1 MLDDIKTQK
10 ETMSSFSVFWKIAA
24 VITVYFLFYICFA
37 IPNGI
42 IEKNKESK
50 TKELYQSVSKILYLD
65 NSTNNLIEDNL
76 LDSEYCE
83 NHEKTCAEFREQN
96 EIKLYSKLSKE
107 DVFEKELDNVL
118 ALIEKRINQQLIT
131 NSSKYKL
138 EGIYASYIDES
149 KVVEVLDYEYYGI
162 LQYEDA
168 FKESRT
174 IKNEFNQTVTVYDEA
189 STIYNEG
196 IIYRLNFSNGLSGY
210 VLIKPEDFIITDNG
224 SIGISN
230 PVPIE
235 NIENVFRPT
244 TKSNIRALKHFINL
258 PHDLE
263 GNGYIIFQEYSELF

>member
-10 ETMSSFSVFWKIAA
+10 ETMSGFSVFWKIAA